1 MGEITLSKETL
12 QYINI
17 ATNLTKCSIIDC
29 VSTEDR
35 IVFVVEKGQLGLA
48 IGNNAKNI
56 ERLKRVFNKNVKFVE
71 YDSDSEKFI
80 YNLFKPFK
88 VMNVKLEERRDGS
101 YVAKIEVDIRDKSK
115 AIGKNGR
122 NIEIIRK
129 LAQRHH
135 PISDVQIV

>member
-56 ERLKRVFNKNVKFVE
+56 ERLKKVFNKNVKFVE

-88 VMNVKLEERRDGS
+88 VMNVKLEKRRDGS

>member
-1 MGEITLSKETL
+1 MGEITFSRETL

-17 ATNLTKCSIIDC
+17 AARLTKCNIIDC
-29 VSTEDR
+29 LDAEDR
-35 IVFVVEKGQLGLA
+35 VVFVVEKGQLGLA
-48 IGNNAKNI
+48 IGNNARNI
-56 ERLKRVFNKNVKFVE
+56 ERLKKVFNKNVKFVE
-71 YDSDSEKFI
+71 YDSDREKFI